1 MVDYYLYILYYY
13 VDGED
18 YMKLLISSLVL
29 IAVLAGGCSS
39 NESKEPKVCTVET
52 NEQTGTFEII
62 PEGNKVKT
70 IIATLQQDY
79 EGASELSDDDKSAL
93 DAYMAS
99 AMGIAGDSGVTLKI
113 EYGDNVIKVVLTFDV
128 QNIKEMPS
136 IFQSTTG
143 TADDLKEIS
152 FDNFIKDLETAGAEC
167 E

>member
-1 MVDYYLYILYYY
+1 
-13 VDGED
+13 
-18 YMKLLISSLVL
+18 MKVLLSSLVL
-29 IAVLAGGCSS
+29 IVILAGGCSS
-39 NESKEPKVCTVET
+39 KDSEEAKVCTVET

-70 IIATLQQDY
+70 IVATLEQDY
-79 EGASELSDDDKSAL
+79 EGASDLSDDDKSSL

-99 AMGIAGDSGVTLKI
+99 AMGIDEESGVTLKI

-152 FDNFIKDLETAGAEC
+152 FNDFIKDLETAGAKC